1 MATGEMAYLGM
12 VVVAMVAFALSVAY
26 AASTAP
32 KH

>member
-1 MATGEMAYLGM
+1 METGEMAYLGM
-12 VVVAMVAFALSVAY
+12 VVVAMVVFVLSVAY